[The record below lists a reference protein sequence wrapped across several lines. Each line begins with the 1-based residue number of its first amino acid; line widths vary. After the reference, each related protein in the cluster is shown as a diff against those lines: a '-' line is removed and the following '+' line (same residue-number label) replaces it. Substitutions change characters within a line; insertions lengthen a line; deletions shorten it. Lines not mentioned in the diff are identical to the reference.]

1 MTGDHTPDLDDR
13 DQRVAAVLRA
23 GHADHPPLDPPPS
36 GLWESIAARTVDVDT
51 ARHPSAGNG
60 TGGALRSVPEGPS
73 SESTATPVTRAG
85 RAAIRRWRRVAAV
98 AAALVLV
105 VAGALVL
112 VDRGDDGA
120 EPEVV
125 ATALLTGDDIEPGS
139 TGTGDARL
147 AQEDGRWVLSLQV
160 ADLPTVGDDEYYEAW
175 LLGPGVDRVQSLG
188 TIDRAGRFVVPDG
201 LDLADF
207 PVVDVSVE
215 PLDGDP
221 AHSSRSVLRGDL
233 ERA

>member
-13 DQRVAAVLRA
+13 DERVAAVLRA
-23 GHADHPPLDPPPS
+23 GHPDDARLDPPPS
-36 GLWESIAARTVDVDT
+36 GLWEAIASRTVDVDT
-51 ARHPSAGNG
+51 GRHPSAGNASGG
-60 TGGALRSVPEGPS
+60 TLHAVPEDPS
-73 SESTATPVTRAG
+73 PDAAPATAAG
-85 RAAIRRWRRVAAV
+85 RSAVRRWRRVLAV

-120 EPEVV
+120 EPDVV
-125 ATALLTGDDIEPGS
+125 ATAVLTGDDLVPGS
-139 TGTGDARL
+139 QGRGDARL
-147 AQEDGRWVLSLQV
+147 TQEDGRWVLSLEV
-160 ADLPTVGDDEYYEAW
+160 ADLPAVTDDEYYEAW
-175 LLGPGVDRVQSLG
+175 LLGFGVDRVQSLG
-188 TIDRAGRFVVPDG
+188 TIDRTGRFVVPDG

-221 AHSSRSVLRGDL
+221 AHSSKSVLRGDL
-233 ERA
+233 ERT